1 MIPTVRLAQHS
12 LTLCDGHQVRAMVA
26 GHGMPLV
33 VVHGFAA
40 DGLLYAQSLSRLVS
54 MGFKVVAID
63 TAGHG
68 GTAVLPRDG
77 LQLGAYSRLLGH
89 AVDELGIRQAVFL
102 GHSMGGRLVAEL
114 AAQDPSRAVAVLLVN
129 AIVGDTWDRIVTACR
144 LWPPLLSVFGTAAL
158 IDSMNNVSFDDP
170 RQTAKLASLM
180 TRTMVGDLSRPWQL
194 LNPALSVLRSRQ
206 SGPVLDRLREHG
218 VPVTLI
224 HGDHDFVV
232 PVHSAREA
240 ARRTGGDLVTVLGGS
255 HSWLLKDPETL
266 PAIMGALLRGS
277 LGEAYDAALTRGRPR
292 SRFGHHR
299 RDRSGLLRAGRPG
312 LPSHPGADL
321 RPVEPAQRSPVPL
334 PDRSRGRQLH
344 APDGPVEQLHRVK
357 DRQGPALL
365 AEVGGDLQGAA
376 GVAGG
381 DRPRH
386 PWPAGSPPSAGRAP
400 GRSGCS
406 RL

>member
-1 MIPTVRLAQHS
+1 MIPTVRLARHS
-12 LTLCDGHQVRAMVA
+12 LTLCDGHQVRALVA

-40 DGLLYAQSLSRLVS
+40 DGLLYAQTLSRLVT

-77 LQLGAYSRLLGH
+77 QQLSAYSRLLGH
-89 AVDELGIRQAVFL
+89 AVDELGIRQAVYL

-114 AAQDPSRAVAVLLVN
+114 AAQDPSRAVALLLVN
-129 AIVGDTWDRIVTACR
+129 AIVGDTWDRIVSACR

-158 IDSMNNVSFDDP
+158 VDSMNNVSLDDP

-180 TRTMVGDLSRPWQL
+180 TRTMVGDLTRPWQL
-194 LNPALSVLRSRQ
+194 LNPALSVLRSRD
-206 SGPVLDRLREHG
+206 SGPVLDRLAEHR

-277 LGEAYDAALTRGRPR
+277 LGEAYDAALTR
-292 SRFGHHR
+292 
-299 RDRSGLLRAGRPG
+299 SGLDPASATTADVEAAFYTSGARACDLTPELTFARSNRRSAPRYRFRIDPG
-312 LPSHPGADL
+312 PGG
-321 RPVEPAQRSPVPL
+321 RSPRI
-334 PDRSRGRQLH
+334 DQSSSSTG
-344 APDGPVEQLHRVK
+344 
-357 DRQGPALL
+357 
-365 AEVGGDLQGAA
+365 
-376 GVAGG
+376 
-381 DRPRH
+381 
-386 PWPAGSPPSAGRAP
+386 
-400 GRSGCS
+400 
-406 RL
+406 

>member
-1 MIPTVRLAQHS
+1 MIPTVRLAKHS
-12 LTLCDGHQVRAMVA
+12 LTLCDGHQVRALVA

-40 DGLLYAQSLSRLVS
+40 DGLLYAQTLSRLVS

-77 LQLGAYSRLLGH
+77 LELAAYSRLLGH

-114 AAQDPSRAVAVLLVN
+114 ASQDPSRAVAVLLVN
-129 AIVGDTWDRIVTACR
+129 AIVGQTWDRIVSLCR

-158 IDSMNNVSFDDP
+158 VDSMNNVSLDDP

-218 VPVTLI
+218 VPVTVI

-232 PVHSAREA
+232 PVHSARDA

-277 LGEAYDAALTRGRPR
+277 LGEAYDAALTRA
-292 SRFGHHR
+292 
-299 RDRSGLLRAGRPG
+299 GL
-312 LPSHPGADL
+312 D
-321 RPVEPAQRSPVPL
+321 
-334 PDRSRGRQLH
+334 
-344 APDGPVEQLHRVK
+344 
-357 DRQGPALL
+357 
-365 AEVGGDLQGAA
+365 
-376 GVAGG
+376 
-381 DRPRH
+381 
-386 PWPAGSPPSAGRAP
+386 AGSATTAEIEAAFYEPDARACRLTPELAFARSNRRSAPRYRFRIDP
-400 GRSGCS
+400 GPGSPTPRIDQSSNSIG
-406 RL
+406 

>member
-77 LQLGAYSRLLGH
+77 LQLSAYSRLLGH

-114 AAQDPSRAVAVLLVN
+114 ASQDPSRVVALLLVN

-158 IDSMNNVSFDDP
+158 IDSMNNVSLDDP

-194 LNPALSVLRSRQ
+194 LNPALSVLRSRH
-206 SGPVLDRLREHG
+206 SAPLLDRLREHG
-218 VPVTLI
+218 VPVTVI
-224 HGDHDFVV
+224 HGDHDYVV
-232 PVHSAREA
+232 PVHSARDA

-266 PAIMGALLRGS
+266 PAIMGTLLRGS
-277 LGEAYDAALTRGRPR
+277 LGEAYDAALI
-292 SRFGHHR
+292 
-299 RDRSGLLRAGRPG
+299 RAGLEPG
-312 LPSHPGADL
+312 SATTAEIEAAFYEPDARACRFTPELTFARSNRRSAPRYRFRIDPG
-321 RPVEPAQRSPVPL
+321 
-334 PDRSRGRQLH
+334 
-344 APDGPVEQLHRVK
+344 
-357 DRQGPALL
+357 
-365 AEVGGDLQGAA
+365 
-376 GVAGG
+376 
-381 DRPRH
+381 
-386 PWPAGSPPSAGRAP
+386 AGSPTPRIDQSSSSIG
-400 GRSGCS
+400 
-406 RL
+406 